1 MRSHLLVNVI
11 ILIFVACFSV
21 LFSSG
26 EKKSDLILLANE
38 GSSFG
43 FEKAKAGPFEQLKTS
58 IGIWRSEAGRVL
70 VDGKHAKTGKQCL
83 QLAGGKE
90 STVTLGLAEAVE
102 TASELT
108 FWAERWTS
116 RSPFSFRIAVD
127 QGKGLQEIYDG
138 SKTIRVGRAFLNHVK
153 VGLPVGVKRLQFNC
167 SSPPDTGILID
178 DLRIAPKQPQ
188 EVISVEVLPLTLPAL
203 VGKEASALLK
213 LKIETRGQLNPIS
226 LTEFH
231 AMPAGDANQSD
242 ILSFQL
248 HHGAGQNRFLA
259 SKPVASLG
267 ARQAKGEPLVF
278 TCPPTACPLVEG
290 DNFLWISCRLSKEA
304 NVDHLLGVA
313 GRRISFSDGKT
324 IKLNQDP
331 SIQRMGVAL
340 RNGGDDGV
348 HTYRIPGL
356 ATTNKGTLVGVY
368 DVRRRSGGDL
378 PGDIDVGMSRS
389 TDGGRAWEAMKV
401 IMDMGNDP
409 RWRYDGIG
417 DPAILV
423 DQTTGTVWVAA
434 TWSHGNRS
442 WIGSGPGLKPEET
455 GQLMLVRSDDDGVSW
470 SEPINITEQ
479 VKKPEWCFI
488 LQGPGKGITMRD
500 GTIVFAAQYQ
510 DTPKK
515 KRLPRSTIIYSKDH
529 GMTWKVGTGA
539 FDDTTEAQVVETK
552 AGTLMLNCRYNRK
565 AVRVV
570 MTTDDMGKT
579 WKKHSTSERSLI
591 EPRACMASL
600 IDPGMETGEDLGGWL
615 LFSNPDSVRG
625 RHHIT
630 IKASPD
636 RGLTWP
642 KEHRLLLDEETS
654 AGYSCM
660 SMIDEKTVGILYEG
674 SQAHMTFQ
682 RIPLSD
688 LVATNREEASTGNDR
703 MGNAVKPLD
712 VFVLTGQS
720 NSLGTIAPA
729 DGADPVPPVSGLDA
743 TIPFFWSNRST
754 RSGDGPAV
762 LIGDSGG
769 RFVPLKAQQGEGK
782 NPVFWGPEVG
792 FARTLRSAGHRDF
805 AIIKAS
811 RGGGGNSFW
820 LKGSRDD
827 HMYRHIVRTVS
838 DAVHVLPRGRS
849 FRIRAVLY
857 VQGESDNKTEAAAS
871 GERLETLLANLR
883 RDLPGA
889 SRARLIVGG
898 IASAG
903 TRPNVVRREQAA
915 AADRNPSIEY
925 IDNSDLQ
932 RQLYDRLHF
941 DRQAK
946 LEVGQRLA
954 QRWLDVGSTPVSQL
968 SLPRVFSDHMVLQA
982 AASLPIWGKARPS
995 SVVSVQLG
1003 EDTLTTKS
1011 GIHGDWVVRFDP
1023 RPASAAPISLS
1034 VQSGDEQLKRT
1045 DILIGEVWVCAGQ
1058 SNMEWMLAQSLNAGK
1073 EMASAANPNLRLL
1086 HLEGGARGSLGTYTQ
1101 QHLARLTPGEFCKG
1115 QWETASSTSAGSFS
1129 AVAWHF
1135 GRQLQRELKVP
1146 VGLICPA
1153 IGGTPAEA
1161 WVPREMLEADPGFKG
1176 MVAGNWLDNKRL
1188 GEFCRM
1194 RGQQNLLAAIQLGL
1208 TIPGDSFGPN
1218 HSFKPGFMWEAGIE
1232 PLIPYAIR
1240 GAIWYQGE
1248 SNAETPTRV
1257 REHGQLFPLLIK
1269 QWRQQWGQGDFPFL
1283 FVQLPALNRSEWPWF
1298 REGQRRTLDQIENI
1312 GMAITIDTGHPTDV
1326 HPRQKKPVG
1335 ERLAKWALGTTYALK
1350 KHATYSGPLLDVF
1363 EPEGDTLLVSFKH
1376 VGKGLNASNGK
1387 PIRHFEICGLDGI
1400 FHPATAR
1407 IINRHTISVSSPKVA
1422 EPRHVRYAWSP
1433 YPNPPVNL
1441 INNAGLPASPFS
1453 TESEETL
1460 FARDQSVDPHA
1471 SNADPRPNI
1480 LLIVGEDH
1488 GCELSCYG
1496 DPVIK
1501 TPNIDRLA
1509 SQGVLFENGYV
1520 TQSVCSPSRSTI
1532 FTGLYPHQNGQLGL
1546 ATHNYRWFKKWP
1558 TTYSLLKKAG
1568 YHTGL
1573 IGKTHVIPVEAIE
1586 DFVDFRYQKS
1596 SNFAKRKVAEYAVKA
1611 GEFFRDGDEPF
1622 FMTVNYPDAHWPL
1635 QGRVDGLPGKGV
1647 DPKLV
1652 KVMPYV
1658 GDGTPRLRKVARN
1671 YYDCMLRLDACIGQL
1686 LKELDES
1693 GKADNTLVVFIG
1705 DHGAQMARG
1714 KVTVYEGGLR
1724 VPFIVRWP
1732 GSTKSNHRSK
1742 ALVSTIDLL
1751 PTFMDASGT
1760 PVPTGLP
1767 GKSLRSVLKGDYASG
1782 ESFRKYLACERNCD
1796 AARHT
1801 FPQRTIRDS
1810 QYKLIHSPI
1819 RDREDPA
1826 ARYYRN
1832 HGASHWAGCLTDEEL
1847 AGASKQTKLGYARW
1861 LKPPEYQLYDLS
1873 ADPHEWTDLSND
1885 TKHTEAKRRLR
1896 TALKEWQADT
1906 RDPIS
1911 DREKLSML
1919 MIENDAV
1926 FKAGRRWPEEGWQ
1939 YLKYLAPRESTSLPI
1954 FRAGSDKP
1962 GAHKYEN
1969 YREPVVVRTS
1979 SGRLIV
1985 GVQAG
1990 NRLSW
1995 PERSGQDLVIRTSDD
2010 NGKTWSP
2017 MIVAAEHGD
2026 YSCQCHGLV
2035 YDEQINRVLFLYTV
2049 YNWNYKTIGK
2059 GRGGKYT
2066 KPVYEKLAVSGKP
2079 FVTSYLVH
2087 SDDEG
2092 LTWSKPL
2099 DITKQVGKQAH
2110 FGASEGRQVTLGKHQ
2125 GRLLIAG
2132 SRMDLDGKGSI
2143 TAKHPGVW
2151 KSDDH
2156 GKTWTLSMIPLDSE
2170 VATPRNA
2177 SSEARITELHDGRLL
2192 YNERTRNT
2200 GRHLAWSKDG
2210 GETWTRTRQSTDLR
2224 VTQCNGSMV
2233 TLHDADGRLTSKV
2246 LFSIPSPGGRSEG
2259 LVCVSHNGGKTW
2271 PKTKQVT
2278 QGFFAYSALIQLDL
2292 KTIGLFYETNRYK
2305 DIRFVALPLKN
2316 IIN

>member
-1 MRSHLLVNVI
+1 MTPLWANRI
-11 ILIFVACFSV
+11 ILISVACFSV

-26 EKKSDLILLANE
+26 EKKSDLNLLANE

-58 IGIWRSEAGRVL
+58 IGIWKSEAGRVL
-70 VDGKHAKTGKQCL
+70 IDGKHAKTGKQCL

-90 STVTLGLAEAVE
+90 STATLVLAEEVE

-127 QGKGLQEIYDG
+127 RGKGFQEIYDG

-167 SSPPDTGILID
+167 SSPPGTGILID

-188 EVISVEVLPLTLPAL
+188 EVISVEILPLTLPAL

-231 AMPAGDANQSD
+231 AMLAGDANQSD

-248 HHGAGQNRFLA
+248 HHGGGQNRFLA

-267 ARQAKGEPLVF
+267 AKQAKGEPLVL
-278 TCPPTACPLVEG
+278 TCLPAACPLVEG
-290 DNFLWISCRLSKEA
+290 DNYLWISCRLSKEA

-313 GRRISFSDGKT
+313 GRSISFSDGKT

-389 TDGGRAWEAMKV
+389 TDGGRAWEPMKV

-423 DQTTGTVWVAA
+423 DQTTGTIWVAA

-442 WIGSGPGLKPEET
+442 WLGSGPGLKPEET

-510 DTPKK
+510 DTPQK

-529 GMTWKVGTGA
+529 GMTWKVGAGA

-552 AGTLMLNCRYNRK
+552 PGTLMLNCRYNRK

-570 MTTDDMGKT
+570 MTTDDMGET
-579 WKKHSTSERSLI
+579 WKKHSSTERSLI

-600 IDPGMETGEDLGGWL
+600 IDPGMETGEDWGEWL

-660 SMIDEKTVGILYEG
+660 SMIDEKTIGILYEG

-688 LVATNREEASTGNDR
+688 LMATIREEASTGSDR
-703 MGNAVKPLD
+703 MDNALKPLD

-720 NSLGTIAPA
+720 NSLGTIDPA
-729 DGADPVPPVSGLDA
+729 DGADPLPPISGLDA

-754 RSGDGPAV
+754 RSGDGSAV

-769 RFVPLKAQQGEGK
+769 GFVPLRAQQGEGK

-792 FARTLRSAGHRDF
+792 FARTIRSAGHRDF

-838 DAVHVLPRGRS
+838 DAVRVLPRGRS

-857 VQGESDNKTEAAAS
+857 VQGESDNETEAVAS
-871 GERLETLLANLR
+871 GERLETLLANLH

-889 SRARLIVGG
+889 SGARLIVGG

-915 AADRNPSIEY
+915 AAERNPSIEY
-925 IDNSDLQ
+925 IDNLDLQ
-932 RQLYDRLHF
+932 GQLYDRLHF

-946 LEVGQRLA
+946 LEVGQRIA
-954 QRWLDVGSTPVSQL
+954 QRWLDLDLGSTPVSQL
-968 SLPRVFSDHMVLQA
+968 SLPRVFGDHMVLQA

-1003 EDTLTTKS
+1003 EDTLTARS

-1058 SNMEWMLAQSLNAGK
+1058 SNMEWMLAQSVNAR
-1073 EMASAANPNLRLL
+1073 EELASSANPNLRLL
-1086 HLEGGARGSLGTYTQ
+1086 HLAGGARGSLGTYTQ

-1135 GRQLQRELKVP
+1135 GRLLQRELKVP

-1161 WVPREMLEADPGFKG
+1161 WVPREMLEADPRFKG

-1188 GEFCRM
+1188 GAFCRM
-1194 RGQQNLLAAIQLGL
+1194 RGQQNLLAAIQSGL

-1248 SNAETPTRV
+1248 SNAETKFRV
-1257 REHGQLFPLLIK
+1257 REHGKLFPLLIK

-1283 FVQLPALNRSEWPWF
+1283 FVQLPALNRSEWPLF
-1298 REGQRRTLDQIENI
+1298 REGQRRILDQLENI

-1326 HPRQKKPVG
+1326 HPREKKPVG
-1335 ERLAKWALGTTYALK
+1335 ERLAKWVLGTSYALK
-1350 KHATYSGPLLDVF
+1350 KHATYSGPLLDVA
-1363 EPEGDTLLVSFKH
+1363 EREGDSLVVSFKQ
-1376 VGKGLNASNGK
+1376 VGGGLETSDKKA
-1387 PIRHFEICGLDGI
+1387 PRHFEVCGKDGV
-1400 FHPATAR
+1400 FHPAGAK
-1407 IINRHTISVSSPKVA
+1407 IIGKNTLSVASPKVSA
-1422 EPRHVRYAWSP
+1422 PQYVRYAWMP
-1433 YPNPPVNL
+1433 YPVPSVNL
-1441 INNAGLPASPFS
+1441 INSEDLPASPFS
-1453 TESEETL
+1453 SESEEAI
-1460 FARDQSVDPHA
+1460 FALRDEPIEKNNKDT
-1471 SNADPRPNI
+1471 RPNI

-1496 DPVIK
+1496 DPVIN
-1501 TPNIDRLA
+1501 TPNIDALA
-1509 SQGVLFENGYV
+1509 SDGVLFENGYV

-1546 ATHNYRWFKKWP
+1546 ATHNYGWFKRWP

-1568 YHTGL
+1568 YRTGL
-1573 IGKTHVIPVEAIE
+1573 IGKTHVIPAEAVE
-1586 DFVDFRYQKS
+1586 DFVNFRFQKS
-1596 SNFAKRKVAEYAVKA
+1596 SNFAKRKVTEYASKA
-1611 GEFFRDGDEPF
+1611 GEFFRDGEDPF

-1635 QGRVDGLPGKGV
+1635 QGQVDSLPGTQV
-1647 DPKLV
+1647 DPKRV

-1658 GDGTPRLRKVARN
+1658 GGAPPRLLEVARN
-1671 YYDCMLRLDACIGQL
+1671 YYDCMLRLDACVGQL
-1686 LKELDES
+1686 LKQLDDS

-1714 KVTVYEGGLR
+1714 KVTVYEGGMR
-1724 VPFIVRWP
+1724 VPYIVRWP
-1732 GSTKSNHRSK
+1732 GSTKPNHRSK

-1751 PTFMDASGT
+1751 PTFMDAAGSPT
-1760 PVPTGLP
+1760 PRGLP
-1767 GKSLRSVLKGDYASG
+1767 GQSLRPVLGGTTDDI
-1782 ESFRKYLACERNCD
+1782 EFRKYLACERNCD

-1801 FPQRTIRDS
+1801 FPQRTIRDDR
-1810 QYKLIHSPI
+1810 YKLIHSPV

-1826 ARYYRN
+1826 ARYYQT
-1832 HGASHWAGCLTDEEL
+1832 HGAAHWSGCLTDKEL
-1847 AGASKQTKLGYARW
+1847 AGASKQTKTGYARW
-1861 LKPPEYQLYDLS
+1861 LKPPEYQLYDLKV
-1873 ADPHEWTDLSND
+1873 DPYEWIDLSND
-1885 TKHTEAKRRLR
+1885 TKHAEAKRRLQ

-1919 MIENDAV
+1919 MKENEAV
-1926 FKAGRRWPEEGWQ
+1926 FKAGRRWPKEGWQ
-1939 YLKYLAPRESTSLPI
+1939 YLKYMAPSI
-1954 FRAGSDKP
+1954 D
-1962 GAHKYEN
+1962 
-1969 YREPVVVRTS
+1969 
-1979 SGRLIV
+1979 
-1985 GVQAG
+1985 
-1990 NRLSW
+1990 
-1995 PERSGQDLVIRTSDD
+1995 GQ
-2010 NGKTWSP
+2010 
-2017 MIVAAEHGD
+2017 
-2026 YSCQCHGLV
+2026 
-2035 YDEQINRVLFLYTV
+2035 
-2049 YNWNYKTIGK
+2049 
-2059 GRGGKYT
+2059 
-2066 KPVYEKLAVSGKP
+2066 
-2079 FVTSYLVH
+2079 
-2087 SDDEG
+2087 
-2092 LTWSKPL
+2092 
-2099 DITKQVGKQAH
+2099 
-2110 FGASEGRQVTLGKHQ
+2110 
-2125 GRLLIAG
+2125 
-2132 SRMDLDGKGSI
+2132 
-2143 TAKHPGVW
+2143 
-2151 KSDDH
+2151 
-2156 GKTWTLSMIPLDSE
+2156 
-2170 VATPRNA
+2170 TP
-2177 SSEARITELHDGRLL
+2177 
-2192 YNERTRNT
+2192 
-2200 GRHLAWSKDG
+2200 
-2210 GETWTRTRQSTDLR
+2210 
-2224 VTQCNGSMV
+2224 
-2233 TLHDADGRLTSKV
+2233 
-2246 LFSIPSPGGRSEG
+2246 
-2259 LVCVSHNGGKTW
+2259 
-2271 PKTKQVT
+2271 
-2278 QGFFAYSALIQLDL
+2278 
-2292 KTIGLFYETNRYK
+2292 
-2305 DIRFVALPLKN
+2305 
-2316 IIN
+2316 

>member
-1 MRSHLLVNVI
+1 MRSHLLVNGI

-127 QGKGLQEIYDG
+127 RGKGLQEIYDG

-167 SSPPDTGILID
+167 SSPPDTGILVD
-178 DLRIAPKQPQ
+178 DLRIAPQQPQ

-231 AMPAGDANQSD
+231 AMPTGDANQSD

-248 HHGAGQNRFLA
+248 RHGVGQNRFLA

-278 TCPPTACPLVEG
+278 TCPPPACPLVEG
-290 DNFLWISCRLSKEA
+290 DNYLWVSCRLSKEA

-389 TDGGRAWEAMKV
+389 TDGGRSWGPMKV

-600 IDPGMETGEDLGGWL
+600 IDPGMETGEDLGEWL

-982 AASLPIWGKARPS
+982 TASLPIWGKARPS

-1086 HLEGGARGSLGTYTQ
+1086 HFEGGARGSLGTYT
-1101 QHLARLTPGEFCKG
+1101 
-1115 QWETASSTSAGSFS
+1115 
-1129 AVAWHF
+1129 
-1135 GRQLQRELKVP
+1135 
-1146 VGLICPA
+1146 
-1153 IGGTPAEA
+1153 
-1161 WVPREMLEADPGFKG
+1161 
-1176 MVAGNWLDNKRL
+1176 
-1188 GEFCRM
+1188 
-1194 RGQQNLLAAIQLGL
+1194 
-1208 TIPGDSFGPN
+1208 
-1218 HSFKPGFMWEAGIE
+1218 
-1232 PLIPYAIR
+1232 
-1240 GAIWYQGE
+1240 
-1248 SNAETPTRV
+1248 
-1257 REHGQLFPLLIK
+1257 
-1269 QWRQQWGQGDFPFL
+1269 
-1283 FVQLPALNRSEWPWF
+1283 
-1298 REGQRRTLDQIENI
+1298 
-1312 GMAITIDTGHPTDV
+1312 
-1326 HPRQKKPVG
+1326 
-1335 ERLAKWALGTTYALK
+1335 
-1350 KHATYSGPLLDVF
+1350 
-1363 EPEGDTLLVSFKH
+1363 
-1376 VGKGLNASNGK
+1376 
-1387 PIRHFEICGLDGI
+1387 
-1400 FHPATAR
+1400 
-1407 IINRHTISVSSPKVA
+1407 
-1422 EPRHVRYAWSP
+1422 
-1433 YPNPPVNL
+1433 
-1441 INNAGLPASPFS
+1441 
-1453 TESEETL
+1453 
-1460 FARDQSVDPHA
+1460 
-1471 SNADPRPNI
+1471 
-1480 LLIVGEDH
+1480 
-1488 GCELSCYG
+1488 
-1496 DPVIK
+1496 
-1501 TPNIDRLA
+1501 
-1509 SQGVLFENGYV
+1509 
-1520 TQSVCSPSRSTI
+1520 
-1532 FTGLYPHQNGQLGL
+1532 
-1546 ATHNYRWFKKWP
+1546 
-1558 TTYSLLKKAG
+1558 
-1568 YHTGL
+1568 
-1573 IGKTHVIPVEAIE
+1573 
-1586 DFVDFRYQKS
+1586 
-1596 SNFAKRKVAEYAVKA
+1596 
-1611 GEFFRDGDEPF
+1611 
-1622 FMTVNYPDAHWPL
+1622 
-1635 QGRVDGLPGKGV
+1635 
-1647 DPKLV
+1647 
-1652 KVMPYV
+1652 
-1658 GDGTPRLRKVARN
+1658 
-1671 YYDCMLRLDACIGQL
+1671 
-1686 LKELDES
+1686 
-1693 GKADNTLVVFIG
+1693 
-1705 DHGAQMARG
+1705 
-1714 KVTVYEGGLR
+1714 
-1724 VPFIVRWP
+1724 
-1732 GSTKSNHRSK
+1732 
-1742 ALVSTIDLL
+1742 
-1751 PTFMDASGT
+1751 
-1760 PVPTGLP
+1760 
-1767 GKSLRSVLKGDYASG
+1767 
-1782 ESFRKYLACERNCD
+1782 
-1796 AARHT
+1796 
-1801 FPQRTIRDS
+1801 
-1810 QYKLIHSPI
+1810 
-1819 RDREDPA
+1819 
-1826 ARYYRN
+1826 
-1832 HGASHWAGCLTDEEL
+1832 
-1847 AGASKQTKLGYARW
+1847 
-1861 LKPPEYQLYDLS
+1861 
-1873 ADPHEWTDLSND
+1873 
-1885 TKHTEAKRRLR
+1885 
-1896 TALKEWQADT
+1896 
-1906 RDPIS
+1906 
-1911 DREKLSML
+1911 
-1919 MIENDAV
+1919 
-1926 FKAGRRWPEEGWQ
+1926 
-1939 YLKYLAPRESTSLPI
+1939 
-1954 FRAGSDKP
+1954 
-1962 GAHKYEN
+1962 
-1969 YREPVVVRTS
+1969 
-1979 SGRLIV
+1979 
-1985 GVQAG
+1985 
-1990 NRLSW
+1990 
-1995 PERSGQDLVIRTSDD
+1995 
-2010 NGKTWSP
+2010 
-2017 MIVAAEHGD
+2017 
-2026 YSCQCHGLV
+2026 
-2035 YDEQINRVLFLYTV
+2035 
-2049 YNWNYKTIGK
+2049 
-2059 GRGGKYT
+2059 
-2066 KPVYEKLAVSGKP
+2066 
-2079 FVTSYLVH
+2079 
-2087 SDDEG
+2087 
-2092 LTWSKPL
+2092 
-2099 DITKQVGKQAH
+2099 
-2110 FGASEGRQVTLGKHQ
+2110 
-2125 GRLLIAG
+2125 
-2132 SRMDLDGKGSI
+2132 
-2143 TAKHPGVW
+2143 
-2151 KSDDH
+2151 
-2156 GKTWTLSMIPLDSE
+2156 
-2170 VATPRNA
+2170 
-2177 SSEARITELHDGRLL
+2177 
-2192 YNERTRNT
+2192 
-2200 GRHLAWSKDG
+2200 
-2210 GETWTRTRQSTDLR
+2210 
-2224 VTQCNGSMV
+2224 
-2233 TLHDADGRLTSKV
+2233 
-2246 LFSIPSPGGRSEG
+2246 
-2259 LVCVSHNGGKTW
+2259 
-2271 PKTKQVT
+2271 
-2278 QGFFAYSALIQLDL
+2278 
-2292 KTIGLFYETNRYK
+2292 
-2305 DIRFVALPLKN
+2305 
-2316 IIN
+2316 